1 MSTVT
6 LYKNHG
12 KTVGIWSISIAET
25 SLPECKLLIQHAKSL
40 DGKVVNS
47 SVSVKGKNIGRAN
60 ETTAYEQA
68 QKELESR
75 VKKQLDKGYVR
86 TQEEAKAPATNAL
99 GLQQPMLAARW
110 DQRKD
115 KLSPFDLHHS
125 CIQPKLD
132 GNRMLAQGGKAWT
145 RGGKMRATV
154 DHILKEIES
163 AGLED
168 FGLDGELYIH
178 GVKLQDIN
186 SLIKKFRPSQHPDLP
201 SNPTGHYSPELV
213 AQLGT
218 DDLEFHVYDI
228 FGTNLTYPDRL
239 DLLAKCIPSTLP
251 HVKLVPTYALR
262 GGDEDR
268 ASLDDVFA
276 LVDSKHEE
284 FVAKGYE
291 GAVVRLSHGLYE
303 AKRSLQLLKVK
314 DFVDAEFEIVG
325 VEERQAC
332 STEVSTAFVE
342 KLTRVYGF
350 DAVSMVDSG
359 VIHLRSGVWVLR
371 TPDGKTFNTTI
382 QGDMFEKHKFFTE
395 ALEGNH
401 LGRMLTVRYIYL
413 STEGIPQI
421 PVARQF
427 RECD

>member
-12 KTVGIWSISIAET
+12 KTIGIWSISIAGES
-25 SLPECKLLIQHAKSL
+25 SLECKLLIQHAKSL

-47 SVSVKGKNIGRAN
+47 SVNVKGKNIGRAN

-68 QKELESR
+68 QKELASR

-110 DQRKD
+110 DQRKA

-145 RGGKMRATV
+145 RGGKIRTTV
-154 DHILKEIES
+154 DHILKELAD
-163 AGLED
+163 AGLEGL
-168 FGLDGELYIH
+168 GLDGELYIH
-178 GVKLQDIN
+178 GVRLQDIN
-186 SLIKKFRPSQHPDLP
+186 SLVKKFRPSQHPNLP
-201 SNPTGHYSPELV
+201 SNLTGHYSPELV

-218 DDLEFHVYDI
+218 DDLEFHVYDV
-228 FGTNLTYPDRL
+228 FSTDLTYPDRL
-239 DLLAKCIPSTLP
+239 DLLAKRIPHNLP

-276 LVDSKHEE
+276 SVDRKHEE
-284 FVAKGYE
+284 FVANGYE
-291 GAVVRLSHGLYE
+291 GAVVRLSHGIYE

-325 VEERQAC
+325 VEERQAS

-342 KLTRVYGF
+342 ELTRVYGF
-350 DAVSMVDSG
+350 DAATMVDSG

-371 TPDGKTFNTTI
+371 TADGKTFNTTI

-395 ALEGNH
+395 ALEGNY

-421 PVARQF
+421 PVALQF
-427 RECD
+427 REND